1 MTIYFDKLKEVKTF
15 SQIDY
20 FNINMGNAKIMLQPV
35 DESDETINLLTK
47 WRNDNWYWFDKFTA
61 TKESTSI
68 WLKNQVINNPD
79 RILFLIFLNGE
90 KIGHIGTFRYNES
103 ENSSEIDNVLR
114 GIRGCCPGLME
125 CVTNKLISWM
135 FSELKLSKIKLKVF
149 SDNYKAINLY
159 ERCKMLTIGNI
170 PLKREFNDQGWK
182 WIPVK
187 PSNGYAERYY
197 SIMEITP
204 NF

>member
-1 MTIYFDKLKEVKTF
+1 MTVYFDKLKEVKTF

-20 FNINMGNAKIMLQPV
+20 FNIRVDDAKIMLRPV

-47 WRNDNWYWFDKFTA
+47 WRNDNWYWFDKFIA
-61 TKESTSI
+61 TKESTGI

-103 ENSSEIDNVLR
+103 ENSAEIDNVLR

-125 CVTNKLISWM
+125 NVTNKLISWM
-135 FSELKLSKIKLKVF
+135 FSELKLSK
-149 SDNYKAINLY
+149 
-159 ERCKMLTIGNI
+159 
-170 PLKREFNDQGWK
+170 
-182 WIPVK
+182 VK
-187 PSNGYAERYY
+187 SKYF
-197 SIMEITP
+197 I
-204 NF
+204 

>member
-1 MTIYFDKLKEVKTF
+1 MNYYFDKLDKIKKLGP
-15 SQIDY
+15 IDY
-20 FNINMGNAKIMLQPV
+20 ITFQINDADVSMRPV
-35 DESDETINLLTK
+35 DDSDETINLLTK
-47 WRNDNWYWFDKFTA
+47 WRNDNWYWFDKFIA

-103 ENSSEIDNVLR
+103 ENSAEIDNVLR

-125 CVTNKLISWM
+125 YVTNKLISWM

-170 PLKREFNDQGWK
+170 PLKREFNNQGWK

-187 PSNGYAERYY
+187 SSNGYAERYY
-197 SIMEITP
+197 SIMEIIP
-204 NF
+204 